1 MITDEQARLEAL
13 WAYDILDTPAEED
26 FDEIVELASKICGV
40 PISLITLID
49 QRREFRKAKYGI
61 EGQNTPR
68 EYTFCT
74 HAIEQDD
81 LMEVVDATEDDRFYN
96 NPFVKGN
103 PNIRFYAGMPLQT
116 SDGYKLGTL
125 CVIDT
130 KPQHLDELQRSALK
144 TLAKQVMTLIEMRH
158 KVKELKSALKTVDEQ
173 SRKLETLN
181 QHNTRLLSI
190 IGHDIRNPLAGIK
203 SILNLVKEGFV
214 EQDEF
219 MEICGELDQQVDS
232 TIDLLSNLVEWGVR
246 GRQSTMNRQDIDLKN
261 VLGEVVRNN
270 TPLAKNKNLHL
281 ELDCPGEIRVNADE
295 DMVRFIV
302 RNLIQN
308 AVKFTDTGK
317 ITVHVQRVAT
327 ETAIS
332 VKDTGRGMKPEVR
345 ERLFNWAA
353 RKSEPGTKGEA
364 GSGLGLVMCKE
375 FVDAHSG
382 KIDVKSDEGVG
393 SEFIITLPDTG

>member
-1 MITDEQARLEAL
+1 MTPEEKARLEAL

-26 FDEIVELASKICGV
+26 FDEIVELASVICGV

-49 QRREFRKAKYGI
+49 EKREFRKARFGI

-81 LMEVVDATEDDRFYN
+81 IMVVQDATEDDRFAS
-96 NPFVKGN
+96 NPFVTGA
-103 PNIRFYAGMPLQT
+103 PNICFYAGMPLRT
-116 SDGYKLGTL
+116 ADGYNLGTL
-125 CVIDT
+125 CVIDHQ
-130 KPQHLDELQRSALK
+130 PRELDEFQISALR
-144 TLAKQVMTLIEMRH
+144 TLSHQVMALIELRH
-158 KVKELKSALKTVDEQ
+158 KVKELKGALKTVDEQ

-203 SILNLVKEGFV
+203 SILNLVKEGLV

-246 GRQSTMNRQDIDLKN
+246 GRQSTMNLQIIDLKK

-270 TPLAKNKNLHL
+270 TPLAKNKNLQL
-281 ELDCPGEIRVNADE
+281 ELDCPSEIRVNADE
-295 DMVRFIV
+295 DMIRFVV

-308 AVKFTDTGK
+308 AVKFTDSGK
-317 ITVHVQRVAT
+317 IAVHVQRVAT
-327 ETAIS
+327 GTAIS
-332 VKDTGRGMKPEVR
+332 VKDTGRGIKPEVR

-353 RKSEPGTKGEA
+353 RTSEPGTKGEA

-375 FVDAHSG
+375 FIDAHG
-382 KIDVKSDEGVG
+382 GTINVISDQGVG